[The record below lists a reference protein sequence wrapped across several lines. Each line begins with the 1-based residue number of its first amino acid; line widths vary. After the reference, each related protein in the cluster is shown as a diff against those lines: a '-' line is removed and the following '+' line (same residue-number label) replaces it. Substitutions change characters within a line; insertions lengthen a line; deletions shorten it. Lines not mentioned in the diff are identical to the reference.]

1 MSILIKN
8 GKVVT
13 VEKEYIA
20 DIYIEK
26 ETISDIGLNI
36 NKNADKIINASGKL
50 VIPGGIDAHTH
61 LDMPLGNISTSD
73 DFETGT
79 KAAAFGGTTT
89 IIDFAT
95 PSKGMR
101 LQEAFEIW
109 QRKAEGKSCIDY
121 GFHMIIIE
129 LNNEILAEMDSLVNV
144 GITSFKLFMAYPN
157 VLMVDDQTILKAILK
172 TADNGSLICL
182 HAEDGIKIDENVKD
196 ALRKNKTSPIYHALT
211 RPPSTEAKAISR
223 VINLVEKTKVPVY
236 IVHVS
241 SFDSLERIM
250 MARDSGIHIFA
261 ETCPHYL
268 FLSIDDLN
276 RPNFEGA
283 KYVLSPPLREKWHQ
297 EKLWDGLKRNYLQ
310 VVSTDHCSFNFKGQK
325 DIGKNDFSKIPNG
338 GPGIENRMELLF
350 DGGVNQGRIS
360 LRRWVEITSTAP
372 AKIFGIYPRKGTIA
386 VGSDADVVIWDSQY
400 GHTIS
405 SNLHHMAVD
414 YSMYEGLNVTGCADT
429 VISRGRIL
437 IENKRWL
444 DIRGGGQYLKRQP
457 FNLNGSILV

>member
-8 GKVVT
+8 SRVIT
-13 VEKEYIA
+13 AEKEFIS

-26 ETISDIGLNI
+26 ETISNIGLNI
-36 NKNADKIINASGKL
+36 NRNADKVIDASGKF

-101 LQEAFEIW
+101 LREAFEIW

-121 GFHMIIIE
+121 GFHMIIVE
-129 LNNEILAEMDSLVNV
+129 LNDKILAEMDSLVND

-157 VLMVDDQTILKAILK
+157 VLMVNDETILKAMQK
-172 TADNGSLICL
+172 TSDNGGLICL
-182 HAEDGIKIDENVKD
+182 HAEDGVKIDENVKE
-196 ALRKNKTSPIYHALT
+196 ALRENKTSPVYHALT
-211 RPPSTEAKAISR
+211 RPPSTEAEAVGRAVKLAEKA
-223 VINLVEKTKVPVY
+223 KVPVY

-241 SFDSLERIM
+241 SFDALERIII
-250 MARDSGIHIFA
+250 ARDSGIPIFA

-276 RPNFEGA
+276 RSGFEGA

-297 EKLWDGLKRNYLQ
+297 EKLWNGLKKNYLQ

-325 DIGKNDFSKIPNG
+325 EIGKNDFSKIPNG

-350 DGGVNQGRIS
+350 DGGVNRGRIS
-360 LRRWVEITSTAP
+360 MKRWVEITSTTP

-386 VGSDADVVIWDSQY
+386 VGSDADIVIWDSQY
-400 GHTIS
+400 EHIIS
-405 SNLHHMAVD
+405 STSHHMAVD
-414 YSMYEGLNVTGCADT
+414 YSMYEGFKVTGCADT
-429 VISRGRIL
+429 VISRGKIL
-437 IENKRWL
+437 IENKKWL
-444 DIRGGGQYLKRQP
+444 DIRGWGQYLKRQR
-457 FNLNGSILV
+457 FTQTNR